1 MNSLPQAISNEAQGH
16 LRHNY
21 LVNVL
26 DGSFFGL
33 ALGIASLTTVLPLF
47 VSHMTS
53 SALLIGLIPSI
64 HTIGWH
70 LPQLFMAPLVSRLP
84 VFRPTVLKAT
94 VHERLPFLGLALV
107 SAFLAA
113 GYPSLALVLTFGL
126 LIWQGLGAGFTANPW
141 QNMISKVI
149 PPDMR
154 ATFFGVQSAAANLMG
169 GLGALLAGALL
180 QQFPYPQSYTLIF
193 LTASLS
199 LVISWIFLSR
209 TREAPKTVPIESA
222 PSLGDLRRI
231 IHRLPENRAFSGYL
245 VARLLSQFGLM
256 AIGFYIVYAS
266 RAFGMDGLQA
276 GFLTSVYLVT
286 QVIANPLLGQLAD
299 RWSKKGTLVI
309 GASANAASAL
319 LAWLAPNLNWFYA
332 VYVLAGIASVAYW
345 TIGMAFSLDFGSEDE
360 RPLYVGLANTLVTPA
375 AILAPLLGGWLAD
388 GPGFGATFSL
398 ACVASVVTALVLLLF
413 VHDPARRGAS

>member
-1 MNSLPQAISNEAQGH
+1 MNSFPPAISSETQGH

-70 LPQLFMAPLVSRLP
+70 LPQLFMTPLVSRLP

-113 GYPSLALVLTFGL
+113 GYPSLALVFTFVL
-126 LIWQGLGAGFTANPW
+126 LVWQGLGAGFTANPW

-149 PPDMR
+149 PDDMR

-180 QQFPYPQSYTLIF
+180 QQFSYPQSYTLIF
-193 LTASLS
+193 LAASLC
-199 LVISWIFLSR
+199 LVASWIFLSR
-209 TREAPKTVPIESA
+209 TREVPKAAPMETP
-222 PSLGDLRRI
+222 PDLRDLRHI
-231 IHRLPENRAFSGYL
+231 VRQLPQNRPFSGYL

-256 AIGFYIVYAS
+256 AGGFYIVYAS
-266 RAFGMDGLQA
+266 RAFGIDGLQA

-299 RWSKKGTLVI
+299 HWSKKGTLVI
-309 GASANAASAL
+309 GALANAASAL

-332 VYVLAGIASVAYW
+332 VYVLVGIATVAYW

-388 GPGFGATFSL
+388 GPGFGATFL
-398 ACVASVVTALVLLLF
+398 VACVASVITVFVLVFF
-413 VHDPARRGAS
+413 VQDPSPGPAR